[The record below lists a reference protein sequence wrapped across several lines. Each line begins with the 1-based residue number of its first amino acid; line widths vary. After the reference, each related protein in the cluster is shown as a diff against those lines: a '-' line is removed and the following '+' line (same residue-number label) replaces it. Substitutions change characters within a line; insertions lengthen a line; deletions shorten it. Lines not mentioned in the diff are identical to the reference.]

1 MKLML
6 VSSETTMIRNIK
18 CLMRFEFKNMT
29 SRYREHEQCIKLWT
43 SSQAASFDRKA
54 KGLEV
59 LHLDCIS
66 KTSLKQFCQVANA
79 EIGANY
85 HLMG

>member
-18 CLMRFEFKNMT
+18 CLMHFKFKNMT
-29 SRYREHEQCIKLWT
+29 SRYGEHEQCANLWT
-43 SSQAASFDRKA
+43 SSPAASFDRKA

-59 LHLDCIS
+59 LPLDYIS
-66 KTSLKQFCQVANA
+66 KTSRKQFCQVANA

-85 HLMG
+85 NLMG